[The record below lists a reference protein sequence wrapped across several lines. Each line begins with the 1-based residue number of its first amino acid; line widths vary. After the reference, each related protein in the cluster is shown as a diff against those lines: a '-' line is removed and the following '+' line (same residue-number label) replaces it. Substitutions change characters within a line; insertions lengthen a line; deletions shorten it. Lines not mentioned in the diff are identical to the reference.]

1 MLPLPLPTFIWAPSQ
16 TSEAKLATLAPE
28 IQAAAAELKRLGY
41 TLRQASAPPRTR
53 GVIELKHS
61 GSSPTLVVVF
71 QPAQVKLHLNVP
83 LSDALY
89 GQSETLKK
97 QLATTFPGLEQFYLG
112 ASDGKNIAN
121 LSIASTVATPPKSW
135 YSETLTTLQR
145 AAEQLV
151 GKPFPELDM
160 LALDDTFK
168 ANIQEH
174 LRVLAANRFTVSQ
187 LEKKD
192 SSALTPPYFV
202 QLLARDTHRGESTVA
217 FFFQEKATLYSTST
231 EIVLTQPHE
240 LAQRELRTPLQEL
253 LPEAKI
259 SFFGSLEK
267 PGTSTLKLAYPI
279 SAQGRLSLLQ
289 QLESLHTARLLAQKT
304 PVIYSTKEQELL
316 SKLSSNAF
324 QRSVIGQ
331 VKRGGW
337 RIDNAYAFT
346 QEKDPLGVYL
356 AVSRSEAPKPNA
368 ALPPLSLKLH
378 HSKVELNAI
387 GFVPA
392 KSTSERLAF
401 QEQLQKTYPAFRVTA
416 LSSALTPGYDRI
428 VFVLPEPMTALD
440 VPHKL
445 LATLQRLQEAVEQIT
460 H

>member
-1 MLPLPLPTFIWAPSQ
+1 MPPLPLPAFIWAPSQ
-16 TSEAKLATLAPE
+16 TPEAKLATLAPE

-41 TLRQASAPPRTR
+41 TLSQASAPANTR
-53 GVIELKHS
+53 GVVELKHP
-61 GSSPTLVVVF
+61 GSPYTLVVVF

-89 GQSETLKK
+89 DQSETLKK
-97 QLATTFPGLEQFYLG
+97 QLATAFPGLEQLYLG
-112 ASDGKNIAN
+112 SSDGRNIAN
-121 LSIASTVATPPKSW
+121 LSFTSTVATPPKAW
-135 YSETLTTLQR
+135 YRETLTTLQR

-151 GKPFPELDM
+151 GKPSPELDT
-160 LALDDTFK
+160 LALDDAFK
-168 ANIQEH
+168 ASIQEH
-174 LRVLAANRFTVSQ
+174 LRVLAANRFTVSK

-192 SSALTPPYFV
+192 SSALNPPYFV
-202 QLLARDTHRGESTVA
+202 QLLAKDTHSTESTIA
-217 FFFQEKATLYSTST
+217 FFFQEKVTLYSTSA
-231 EIVLTQPHE
+231 EFFLAQPRE
-240 LAQRELRTPLQEL
+240 LAERELKATLQRQ
-253 LPEAKI
+253 LPETRI
-259 SFFGSLEK
+259 SFFASLDK

-304 PVIYSTKEQELL
+304 PVVYSTKEQELL

-324 QRSVIGQ
+324 QRSVIEQ

-346 QEKDPLGVYL
+346 REKDPPGVYL

-368 ALPPLSLKLH
+368 ALPPVSLKVH
-378 HSKVELNAI
+378 HSTVELDAI

-392 KSTSERLAF
+392 KNSHERLAF
-401 QEQLQKTYPAFRVTA
+401 QEQLQKTYPAFRVTV

-445 LATLQRLQEAVEQIT
+445 WVTLQRLQEAVDKI